1 MGLNGDG
8 VMIGN
13 GGMMVMM
20 VVMVMM
26 GVDGVDD
33 NRMNYNGGV
42 NT

>member
-26 GVDGVDD
+26 GVDGGDD
-33 NRMNYNGGV
+33 NKMNYNGGV